1 MRHHLVLMSL
11 PLMAITMTADAKPTT
26 GKAVTAASSD
36 NVVTGHAYPL
46 SERGDVVET
55 QFGVAVADPY
65 RWLEDDVRVN
75 PKVAAWVAAQ
85 NQVTDAYLATTPGRA
100 ALKERMTALYNYERF
115 GLPQKAGS
123 RYFYSRN
130 DGLQPQSVL
139 YVREGLQ
146 GEGRVLIDPNSWAKD
161 GATALAEWAPSE
173 DGTHLLY
180 AVQDGGSDW
189 RTVKVKDV
197 ASGNDLTDEIKWVKF
212 SALSWAKDGSGFYYS
227 RFPEPDAKGAF
238 QDLNRDQAVYFHR
251 LGTDQSADIL
261 VHSTPEDPELNN
273 TAHVTDDGKYLLAYA
288 SKGTDARY
296 SVWAYPITAQG
307 VGKAIPLFTDF
318 AHSWSYV
325 ANEGTRFI
333 FQTNK
338 NAPRERLVAM
348 NINKPDVM
356 WTVVTQREA
365 TLASASRVGDKLILS
380 YMQDAK
386 SKVEMVTLAGDPA
399 GDVQLSGIGSAAGFG
414 GSPKDSESF
423 YAFYSF
429 ARPATIYRFDSKT
442 GASEIFVEPKLAFN
456 PDDYSV
462 EQRFFASKDGTK
474 VPMFVVMKKGVDR
487 SKGSPTLMYGYG
499 GFSVPLTPSFSP
511 TWLSWMEQG
520 GVLAMVNLRGGG
532 EYGKQWHDAGRLLNK
547 QNVFDDFIGAGEY
560 LIAQGITGK
569 GQLAIEGGSNG
580 GLLVGAVVNQRPDLF
595 AAALPAVGVMD
606 MIRFPKFTAGRYWKD
621 DYGNPEVEADF
632 RNLLAYS
639 PYHNVKQGADYPAIL
654 VTTADTDDRVV
665 PGHSFKYVAALQA
678 ANLGGK
684 PQLIRIE
691 TRAGHGSGKP
701 VDKIIAE
708 ASDKYA
714 FAAHFTGLTIA
725 AKD

>member
-1 MRHHLVLMSL
+1 MRRYLVLSAL
-11 PLMAITMTADAKPTT
+11 PLIALTMTACSSVSAGSADLSAKAAAPAPTYP
-26 GKAVTAASSD
+26 ATA
-36 NVVTGHAYPL
+36 
-46 SERGDVVET
+46 RQDVVDA
-55 QFGVAVADPY
+55 QFGVDVADPY

-75 PKVAAWVAAQ
+75 PKVAEWVAAQ
-85 NQVTDAYLATTPGRA
+85 NAVTNDVLAKLPGRDV
-100 ALKERMTALYNYERF
+100 LKERMTQLYDYERY
-115 GLPQKAGS
+115 GLPQKAGE

-139 YVREGLQ
+139 YVRDGLK
-146 GEGRVLIDPNSWAKD
+146 GEGRVLIDPNPWAKD

-173 DGTHLLY
+173 DGKYLLY

-197 ASGNDLTDEIKWVKF
+197 ATGQDLPDSIQWVKF

-251 LGTDQSADIL
+251 LGTLQSADVL
-261 VHSTPEDPELNN
+261 VHATPDDPELNN

-296 SVWAYPITAQG
+296 SVWAYPITAAG

-318 AHSWSYV
+318 AHSWGYI

-338 NAPRERLVAM
+338 DAPRERLVSFDM
-348 NINKPDVM
+348 SKPNALAEIVP
-356 WTVVTQREA
+356 QRDA
-365 TLASASRVGDKLILS
+365 TLAGASRVGDKLILS

-386 SKVEMVTLAGDPA
+386 SKVEMVTLDGKPA
-399 GDVQLSGIGSAAGFG
+399 GEVQLSGIGSAAGFG

-532 EYGKQWHDAGRLLNK
+532 EYGKEWHDAGRLLNK
-547 QNVFDDFIGAGEY
+547 QNVFDDFIGAGEA
-560 LIAQGITGK
+560 LIASGTTGK

-580 GLLVGAVVNQRPDLF
+580 GLLVAAVTNQRPDLF

-606 MIRFPKFTAGRYWKD
+606 MLRFHKFTAGRYWID
-621 DYGNPEVEADF
+621 DYGNPAVEPDF

-639 PYHNVKQGADYPAIL
+639 PYHNVRSGVNYPAIL

-665 PGHSFKYVAALQA
+665 PGHSFKYVAALQQA
-678 ANLGGK
+678 QIGNQ
-684 PQLIRIE
+684 PHLIRIE

-714 FAAHFTGLTIA
+714 FAAHFTGLA
-725 AKD
+725 LSAKE